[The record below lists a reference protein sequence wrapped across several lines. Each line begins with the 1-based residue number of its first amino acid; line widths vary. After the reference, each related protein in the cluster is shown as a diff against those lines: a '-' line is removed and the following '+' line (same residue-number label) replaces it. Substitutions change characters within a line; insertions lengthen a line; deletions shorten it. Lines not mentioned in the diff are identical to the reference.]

1 MLAPIQD
8 YLYPRDPKLSPFLCA
23 TKDHYLTRLSV
34 ELSPSQPGFGE
45 ARWIKLEDTNVE
57 HLLDDFTSID
67 TNTPGVWDAC
77 CHFVDHLYW
86 QKPRQTVLGSKIEA
100 LPDDHPSKA
109 KCLFYLSR
117 LVGAVG
123 NHAERKQLLTRT
135 LTLGREQEDDI
146 RVAETLQ
153 SLSVVNQLLGLHR
166 EGIPQAEEAFEM
178 FKQLG
183 NKNEQAICLGNLAWL
198 LHSDG
203 QLDVAEDTV
212 LRQIELLPEKG
223 EEFQLCQSHRLLGQ
237 ICHSKG
243 EEEKSIHHYDTAITI
258 ASLFNWQSELFW
270 IHYAMAQLFRGQG
283 EFDDANA
290 HIKQAKSHT
299 VDNAYNLGR
308 GMETQASIWYQQHQL
323 KDARLEALGALEIY
337 ERLGATDNVGSCRE
351 LLEWIGEE
359 METGRSGELN
369 SSG

>member
-57 HLLDDFTSID
+57 HLLDVFTSID
-67 TNTPGVWDAC
+67 TNTPDVWDAC

-166 EGIPQAEEAFEM
+166 EEIPQAEEAFEM

-183 NKNEQAICLGNLAWL
+183 NKNEQAICLGNLTWL

-299 VDNAYNLGR
+299 ADNAYNLGR
-308 GMETQASIWYQQHQL
+308 GMETQASIWYRQHQL

-359 METGRSGELN
+359 METGHSGELN